1 MKTEEQKYSNNLN
14 KKKTMKSKIL
24 LALFALFNLTVMAQ
38 NPVRFS
44 VQQKKVSPTEVDVIF
59 TAKIDAGWHVY
70 STGLPAGGPTSASI
84 KTEKAEGAQPV
95 GKLTP
100 RGKEINVFDKVF
112 EMKLRYFEHNVSFVQ
127 KYKITGKTYKI
138 SGYMEYG
145 ACNDEM
151 CMPPSSIEFS
161 YTGNGPADA
170 PAATEAPEA
179 KEGETAEADGATALS
194 ATTDTAK
201 TAQDGATLQ
210 GDSAQA
216 AGVDAANPS
225 DLWRPVIKEL
235 SEFSAGKDNKNHSL
249 WYIFIMGVVGGFVA
263 LLTPCVWPIIPM
275 TVSFF
280 LKRAKDDKRKGIR
293 DAVTYG
299 ISIIVIYMGLAA
311 VITALFGPQKLN
323 ELATNAPFNIFFF
336 LMLVVFALSF
346 FGWFEL
352 RLPSSWG
359 NAIDNKAAATTGL
372 LSIFLMAFTLS
383 LVSFSCTAPVV
394 GLLLVQAAT
403 SGDWVAPTIGMFG
416 FALALALPFTLFA
429 LFPTWLKQAPKSG
442 SWMNMIKVVLGFI
455 ELAFAFKFL
464 SVADLAYGW
473 HILDRETFLAIW
485 IVIFGL
491 MGLYLIGRLKFPHD
505 DPTQM
510 AMPVP
515 AIMLGM
521 ISLAFTIYMVPGLWG
536 APLKAV
542 SAFAPPIYTQ
552 DFNLHHQEV
561 EPKYKDYEEGMRAAA
576 QAGKPVLLDFTG
588 CGCVNCR
595 KMEGAVW
602 TNAEVAE
609 KLNNDYIL
617 ISLYVDDKTPLKEPI
632 KVKRS
637 DGTTRTLRTI
647 GDKWSYLQESK
658 FGYLAQPFYVTV
670 DNQGNPLSGSFV
682 YKEDIPGYLKF
693 LDKGVENY
701 KK

>member
-1 MKTEEQKYSNNLN
+1 
-14 KKKTMKSKIL
+14 MKSKIL

-170 PAATEAPEA
+170 PAATEAPET

-588 CGCVNCR
+588 FGCVNCR